1 MCIINDRHFTS
12 FKGSSFQKI
21 YFTYNWKQSMMSYK
35 GSRLLQT
42 RYFTSHMR
50 ISCCLPLAYFLLY
63 FLFQMFEFILKQWK
77 NISFFL
83 LSIFCVD
90 ILTFF
95 DINPLN
101 GWVKL
106 FKEQVASKKCLF
118 GNIRIFVCD
127 LIFSCKQKSH

>member
-21 YFTYNWKQSMMSYK
+21 YFTYNWKQGMMSYK

-77 NISFFL
+77 NISFFSPL
-83 LSIFCVD
+83 HFLCRYSNIFWHKPFKWLSEVIQR
-90 ILTFF
+90 T
-95 DINPLN
+95 
-101 GWVKL
+101 
-106 FKEQVASKKCLF
+106 S
-118 GNIRIFVCD
+118 
-127 LIFSCKQKSH
+127 SKQKVFVWKHPHLRVRPDFLM